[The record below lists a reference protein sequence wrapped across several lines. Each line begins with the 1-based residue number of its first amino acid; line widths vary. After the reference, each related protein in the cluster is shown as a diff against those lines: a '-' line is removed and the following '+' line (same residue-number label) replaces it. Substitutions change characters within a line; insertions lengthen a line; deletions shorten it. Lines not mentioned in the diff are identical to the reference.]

1 MLSLVALPVEI
12 QLEIFTRCTYESL
25 KQLQRTCTQV
35 KNLIVES
42 AALDS
47 QLFRVKE
54 VDVALLRKCQ
64 ASLDADRATIAAVE
78 AKSKGDSFEE
88 VRLLS
93 ERLDVPWG
101 GWGSSVRP
109 VRLHRLLE
117 QTVTITTNEFEE
129 HWVSTYKPES
139 YGLDHLIYLHKL
151 AVIKENATDPP
162 VSHLIMHDPR
172 SPLKTKNLGIAK
184 RGASVEIHNSSN
196 EPVTVEQF
204 LRNYYFYAKHANK
217 KYNAVGWHKDKTW
230 LAGWGSSE
238 LRTDGTLVLDE
249 TRYE

>member
-1 MLSLVALPVEI
+1 M
-12 QLEIFTRCTYESL
+12 
-25 KQLQRTCTQV
+25 

-78 AKSKGDSFEE
+78 AKSKGDSFEVRTEHRSPRETRARCNADHWTPQE

-162 VSHLIMHDPR
+162 
-172 SPLKTKNLGIAK
+172 
-184 RGASVEIHNSSN
+184 
-196 EPVTVEQF
+196 
-204 LRNYYFYAKHANK
+204 
-217 KYNAVGWHKDKTW
+217 
-230 LAGWGSSE
+230 
-238 LRTDGTLVLDE
+238 
-249 TRYE
+249 